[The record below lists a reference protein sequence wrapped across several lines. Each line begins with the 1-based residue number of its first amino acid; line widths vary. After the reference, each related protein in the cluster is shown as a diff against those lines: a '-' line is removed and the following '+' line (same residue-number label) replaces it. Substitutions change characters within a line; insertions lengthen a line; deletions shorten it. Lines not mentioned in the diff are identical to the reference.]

1 MFTGRLKPIPIARV
15 QISVLLYICIWISNR
30 VRMLCCCPQII
41 YVARDAK
48 YVAVSYYHHY
58 RLMNG
63 YTGSCED
70 FIEAFLAE
78 IGRTYALWF

>member
-1 MFTGRLKPIPIARV
+1 M
-15 QISVLLYICIWISNR
+15 

-48 YVAVSYYHHY
+48 DVAVSYYHHY

-78 IGRTYALWF
+78 IGKIYDLWFWNSNF

>member
-1 MFTGRLKPIPIARV
+1 
-15 QISVLLYICIWISNR
+15 
-30 VRMLCCCPQII
+30 MLCCCPQII

-48 YVAVSYYHHY
+48 DVAVSYYHHN

-70 FIEAFLAE
+70 FIEAFLEE
-78 IGRTYALWF
+78 IGKTCVCGFRTQIFKPFKDTEALCVR